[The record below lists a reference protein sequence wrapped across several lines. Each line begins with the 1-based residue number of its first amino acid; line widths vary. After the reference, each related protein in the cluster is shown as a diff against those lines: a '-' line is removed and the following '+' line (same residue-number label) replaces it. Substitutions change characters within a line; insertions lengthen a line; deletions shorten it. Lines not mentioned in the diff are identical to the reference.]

1 MNNTLHTVK
10 QDVNLLSAS
19 TDDCRLLWKD
29 YHGSVRLI
37 LAAPNDS
44 PGQVHLHRL
53 LDQVFHA
60 MVLAVGLDDLVA
72 QRNIDRTKRELR
84 VKLSEQAT
92 AMGAGIAAA
101 ATVTTTTVAAT
112 TAHAAVAAVFATYTT
127 TYSATATVASTAT
140 YAAPAFVVAGTT
152 LSSISVVLL
161 MLLLLFL
168 LLLLLLPLLLILLF
182 LLSLLN

>member
-1 MNNTLHTVK
+1 M
-10 QDVNLLSAS
+10 NLLSAS

-112 TAHAAVAAVFATYTT
+112 TAHAAVAAVIATYTS
-127 TYSATATVASTAT
+127 TYSSTVASTAT